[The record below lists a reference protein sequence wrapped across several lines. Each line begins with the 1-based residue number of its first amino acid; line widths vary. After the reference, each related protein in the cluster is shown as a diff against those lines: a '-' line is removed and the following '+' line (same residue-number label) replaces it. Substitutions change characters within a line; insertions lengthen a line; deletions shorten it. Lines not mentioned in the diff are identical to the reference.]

1 MAYTVT
7 EPESLP
13 TRPLM
18 IDVRALSKAYGANVV
33 LDNVS
38 LQVLSGTSYALLGQ
52 NGAGKTTLIR
62 ILSTL
67 VTADAGSASVNGSDV
82 AADSGAVRASISLTG
97 QHAAVDEML
106 TGRENLVMMGRLR
119 RLGVRGARR
128 RADEL
133 IGAFDL
139 AEFAGRTV
147 KGYSGGMRRR
157 LDLAVSL
164 VAEVPLL
171 FLDEPTT
178 GLDPVSRNQL
188 WNEVRELGARGTTIL
203 LTTQMLDEADRLA
216 DRIGILH
223 DGAVAAEGTPDE
235 LKERAGGELLDVTFD
250 SAQTA
255 SAAADLLGSAVRGTV
270 TLTAS
275 SATVSIGTDGT
286 ANAVKDV
293 LDRLALGGFAARSLS
308 TARPTLDDVFADL
321 TGTTNTNNKEQAA

>member
-1 MAYTVT
+1 
-7 EPESLP
+7 
-13 TRPLM
+13 M